1 MAAATAAQAAGQA
14 SRKEAPMS
22 PQTASILGLVVMFVV
37 ATALPINMGALALAM
52 AFIIGTL
59 SVGMS
64 SSAIIAGFPGDLF
77 VTLVGITYLFAIAQK
92 NGTIDWLVHQAVRAV
107 GGRIAAIP
115 WIMFA
120 VAATLTAVGAVS
132 PAACAILAPVAL
144 QFARAYA
151 ISPLMMGLLVIHGT
165 QGGGFSPISVYG
177 GITNQLVAQSGL
189 PVGEVSLF
197 LACLGFNLLCA
208 LGVFFAFGGAAL
220 LGRRAMPAR
229 VIGDERGPAGL
240 PMLGH
245 GISTDTIIAAPAH
258 PAAARLDLHQVA
270 TLVGLGALAVGA
282 LAFRLHVGLV
292 AVTVAVVLTLLAP
305 NEQKGAVD
313 KIGWSTI
320 LLVGGVITYVGV
332 LQKSGAIDSVGQGVS
347 GMGAPLLAAL
357 LLCYIGGVVSAFA
370 SSLGVLGAIIP
381 LAVPF
386 LQQGQIGTA
395 GMIAALAI
403 SLTVVDVSPFSTNG
417 ALVVSNAA
425 PEERDSVYRRF
436 LIYSI
441 LVVVAG
447 PPLAWLLFIVPGWM

>member
-1 MAAATAAQAAGQA
+1 
-14 SRKEAPMS
+14 MS

-59 SVGMS
+59 AVGMS
-64 SSAIIAGFPGDLF
+64 SNAIIAGFPGDLF

-120 VAATLTAVGAVS
+120 VAAALTAVGAVS

-144 QFARAYA
+144 QFARAYR
-151 ISPLMMGLLVIHGT
+151 ISPLLMGLLVIHGA
-165 QGGGFSPISVYG
+165 QGGGFSPISIYG
-177 GITNQLVAQSGL
+177 GITNQVVARSGL

-197 LACLGFNLLCA
+197 LASLGFNLLCA
-208 LGVFFAFGGAAL
+208 LGVFFAFGGRAL
-220 LGRRAMPAR
+220 LGRRHGLAVSGAAQVP
-229 VIGDERGPAGL
+229 VTDIGIE
-240 PMLGH
+240 GH
-245 GISTDTIIAAPAH
+245 GTSADASIAH
-258 PAAARLDLHQVA
+258 GARSAVDALNLQQVA
-270 TLVGLGALAVGA
+270 TLAGLAVLAIGA
-282 LAFRLHVGLV
+282 LAFGLNVGLL
-292 AVTVAVVLTLLAP
+292 AVTVAVALTLLAP

-370 SSLGVLGAIIP
+370 SSVGVLGAIIP

-403 SLTVVDVSPFSTNG
+403 ASTVVDVSPFSTNG
-417 ALVVSNAA
+417 ALVVANAA
-425 PEERDSVYRRF
+425 PEERDTVYRRF

-441 LVVVAG
+441 LVVLAG

>member
-1 MAAATAAQAAGQA
+1 
-14 SRKEAPMS
+14 MS
-22 PQTASILGLVVMFVV
+22 PQTGSILGLVVMFIV

-59 SVGMS
+59 AVGMS

-120 VAATLTAVGAVS
+120 VAAALTAVGAVS

-151 ISPLMMGLLVIHGT
+151 ISPLMMGLLVIHGA
-165 QGGGFSPISVYG
+165 QGGGFSPISIYG
-177 GITNQLVAQSGL
+177 GITNQVVARSGL

-197 LACLGFNLLCA
+197 LASLGFNLLCA
-208 LGVFFAFGGAAL
+208 LGVFFVFGGAAL
-220 LGRRAMPAR
+220 LGRRQVAPVA
-229 VIGDERGPAGL
+229 AGGGTAVTHIEIE
-240 PMLGH
+240 GH
-245 GISTDTIIAAPAH
+245 GSAADASIAAPTH
-258 PAAARLDLHQVA
+258 PATARLDLQQMA

-282 LAFRLHVGLV
+282 LAFGLNVGLV
-292 AVTVAVVLTLLAP
+292 AVTVAVALTLLAP

-370 SSLGVLGAIIP
+370 SSVGVLGAIIP

-386 LQQGQIGTA
+386 LQQGQIGTG
-395 GMIAALAI
+395 GMIAALAVA
-403 SLTVVDVSPFSTNG
+403 STVVDVSPFSTNG
-417 ALVVSNAA
+417 ALVVANAA
-425 PEERDSVYRRF
+425 PEERDTVYRRF

-441 LVVVAG
+441 LVVLAG